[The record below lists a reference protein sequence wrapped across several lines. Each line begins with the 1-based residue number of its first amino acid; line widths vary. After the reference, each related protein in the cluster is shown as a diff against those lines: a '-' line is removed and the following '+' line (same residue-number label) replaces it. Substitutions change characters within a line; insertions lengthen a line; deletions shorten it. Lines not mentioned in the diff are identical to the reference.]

1 MSLLKKL
8 EAQHKKSVAK
18 MKEARQDMQK
28 AKQDIKKAWEEVKS
42 AGSEEFNEA
51 KEQLK
56 EAKETFKKEAGQEIR
71 NTMENIKE
79 VWTKKCPNCNSTEV
93 KKHKQKAFGFF
104 MLALFVMIFGTIF
117 LGFVGFL
124 IGSLLMIIP
133 GWRMLKNSFSS
144 NYHCTS
150 CGHIFKA

>member
-8 EAQHKKSVAK
+8 EAQHKKSVAQ

-79 VWTKKCPNCNSTEV
+79 VWTKKCPNCNSTKV

-104 MLALFVMIFGTIF
+104 MLSLFVMIFGTIF
-117 LGFVGFL
+117 WGLW
-124 IGSLLMIIP
+124 GS
-133 GWRMLKNSFSS
+133 
-144 NYHCTS
+144 
-150 CGHIFKA
+150 